1 LKKIDEFSKLNR
13 FEIDEFS
20 KLNRIEI
27 GTDLEFGQK
36 LEQI

>member
-1 LKKIDEFSKLNR
+1 LNFFDEFSKLNR

-20 KLNRIEI
+20 KLNRFEI

-36 LEQI
+36 LEWI

>member
-1 LKKIDEFSKLNR
+1 LNR

-36 LEQI
+36 LEQN